1 METMERKNKVATVK
15 MERMK
20 GPGGRLCPGRA
31 RQGGRAEA
39 AQRSRQQSAGSTK
52 ALARAPGALGPRG
65 RGKSACPGVLQD
77 QRQRKARGEE
87 WCGGSR

>member
-1 METMERKNKVATVK
+1 METMERKNKVATAK

-20 GPGGRLCPGRA
+20 GPGAGCAQDA
-31 RQGGRAEA
+31 RGEA
-39 AQRSRQQSAGSTK
+39 GSAPQSRQQSAGSAK
-52 ALARAPGALGPRG
+52 ALARGPWARAGG
-65 RGKSACPGVLQD
+65 RGKSACPGVVQD